1 MFHFASVFD
10 VVPGILSLGHNIR
23 VLTEEIERKFSTF
36 TRGVSS
42 RATRLLDNN
51 NMLLTCCKAFAE
63 GYFST
68 LGTPLKQLFATHINA
83 SNESSLQNEF
93 EENNYVPI
101 GRTVILAKNPG
112 AETLDQGP
120 KIKERILQAAVG
132 QHVKAMSWKEVV
144 MS

>member
-23 VLTEEIERKFSTF
+23 VLTEEVERKFSTF
-36 TRGVSS
+36 TGGVSS
-42 RATRLLDNN
+42 LATRLLDHN

-68 LGTPLKQLFATHINA
+68 LDQGTPSKQLFDK
-83 SNESSLQNEF
+83 ESSLQNEF

-101 GRTVILAKNPG
+101 GRTVILAKSQG